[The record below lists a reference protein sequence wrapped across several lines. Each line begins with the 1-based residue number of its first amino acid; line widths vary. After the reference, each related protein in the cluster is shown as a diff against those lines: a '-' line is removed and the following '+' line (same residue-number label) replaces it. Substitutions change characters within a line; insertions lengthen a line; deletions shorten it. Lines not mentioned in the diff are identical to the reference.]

1 MADDYDEILDD
12 IFHGCALAAFLQ
24 VAFEQRAMP
33 DAEVTRRRAYQ
44 LYEDVLRA
52 RNGAIPSPRRKP

>member
-1 MADDYDEILDD
+1 MTDVYDDILDD
-12 IFHGCALAAFLQ
+12 LFFGCALTAFLQ

-44 LYEDVLRA
+44 ICEDALRA
-52 RNGAIPSPRRKP
+52 RNGAIPSPRPEP

>member
-1 MADDYDEILDD
+1 MTTEYDDILDD
-12 IFHGCALAAFLQ
+12 LFLGCALTAFLQ

-44 LYEDVLRA
+44 LYEDALRV
-52 RNGAIPSPRRKP
+52 RNRAIPSPRQKP

>member
-1 MADDYDEILDD
+1 MTTEYDDILDD
-12 IFHGCALAAFLQ
+12 LFLGIALTAFLQ

-44 LYEDVLRA
+44 LYEDALRS
-52 RNGAIPSPRRKP
+52 RNGAVPSPRPQP

>member
-1 MADDYDEILDD
+1 MSSDQTNILDD
-12 IFHGCALAAFLQ
+12 LYLGCALTAFLQ
-24 VAFEQRAMP
+24 VAFEQGAMP

-44 LYEDVLRA
+44 LYEDSLRA